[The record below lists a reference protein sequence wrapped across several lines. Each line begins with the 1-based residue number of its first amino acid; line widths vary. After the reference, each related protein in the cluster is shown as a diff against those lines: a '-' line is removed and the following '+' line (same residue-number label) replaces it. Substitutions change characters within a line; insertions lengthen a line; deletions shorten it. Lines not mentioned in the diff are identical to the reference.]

1 MIPDPKIALLIFFGL
16 VGLSYLFYSTD
27 VFKWLINRNE
37 RMKTEIEDVLKQL
50 YHVEYSGRKAS
61 LNAMAGALKINDRR
75 LVSLIEHMA
84 GMGLITVNQNTIA
97 LTDDGKDYAL
107 RIIRVHRLWEKY
119 LSEKTG
125 IDKSEWH
132 KRAEKMEHQM
142 DADAAEALYQA
153 LGSPRYDPHGDP
165 IPTQSGE
172 IIDTIGQPLSGLKVG
187 QSAKITHLE
196 DEPDVIYK
204 QLVKE
209 KLHMGQYL
217 RIKEIN
223 EHVVTFESEGREIS
237 LSTIVASNVG
247 IKPLNSEEEA
257 EASKIRLS
265 ELLEGEKAIVVGIS
279 RECRGAARRRLMD
292 LGFIKGTAIKT
303 GLNGPMKEP
312 KAYLI
317 KNTLIALRNDQA
329 DLILIEKES

>member
-1 MIPDPKIALLIFFGL
+1 MIPDPKIALLIFCGL

-27 VFKWLINRNE
+27 AFKWLINRNE
-37 RMKTEIEDVLKQL
+37 RMKMEIEDVLKQL

-75 LVSLIEHMA
+75 LVNLIEHMS
-84 GMGLITVNQNTIA
+84 GMGLISIHQNTIA
-97 LTDDGKDYAL
+97 LTNDGKDYAL

-132 KRAEKMEHQM
+132 KRAEKMEHRM
-142 DADAAEALYQA
+142 DEDATEALYQS

-165 IPTQSGE
+165 IPTLSGE
-172 IIDTIGQPLSGLKVG
+172 IIDTIGQPLSGLSIG
-187 QSAKITHLE
+187 QNAKITHLE

-204 QLVKE
+204 QLLDE

-217 RIKEIN
+217 TIKEVN
-223 EHVVTFESEGREIS
+223 EHVVTFMSEGREIT

-247 IKPLNSEEEA
+247 VKPLTTEEEA

-265 ELLEGEKAIVVGIS
+265 ELQAGEKATVVGIS

-292 LGFIKGTAIKT
+292 LGFIKGTPIKT

-329 DLILIEKES
+329 DLILIEKE